1 MIELFRDIKYIMLN
15 MKGCILILLIAC
27 FSGCCPCLNKPAE
40 KKPEKKSVARE
51 AIEGFTSKTAVDN
64 LKTNRVKIDAAKEIG
79 KQKQADVDE
88 LTK

>member
-1 MIELFRDIKYIMLN
+1 MIELFRHLSYFILN
-15 MKGCILILLIAC
+15 MKVGIIVLLITC
-27 FSGCCPCLNKPAE
+27 FSGCCPCLDKPAE
-40 KKPEKKSVARE
+40 NKPEKKTVVQE
-51 AIEGFTSKTAVDN
+51 AIEGFTGKTAVDN